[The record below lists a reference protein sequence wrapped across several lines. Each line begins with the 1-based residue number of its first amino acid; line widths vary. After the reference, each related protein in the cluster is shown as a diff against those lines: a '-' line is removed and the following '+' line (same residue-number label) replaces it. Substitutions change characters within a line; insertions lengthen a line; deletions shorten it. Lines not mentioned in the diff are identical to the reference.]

1 MAIVVAISAFI
12 FGFMIALIIAN
23 IHRKPVGTL
32 RIDRSDPDDAPYL
45 FLEMAQDP
53 RVLMQRRYVRLKVNT
68 QNYISHK

>member
-1 MAIVVAISAFI
+1 MAIVVGVSAFI
-12 FGFMIALIIAN
+12 FGFIVALIIAN

-32 RIDRSDPDDAPYL
+32 RIDHSDPDDAPYL

-68 QNYISHK
+68 QNYISQK